1 MSYADFKNGL
11 QTFNEYISA
20 QNQSIDLAGDYDNA
34 IVRAEIGPGVK
45 TMICDL
51 LTGRMPPRLPQI
63 QFCLDVNLGV
73 VQGLAAGVH
82 IGLAAALGACR
93 EGLQAFNEHTG
104 LTNTLGRLNMIIGE
118 AAAIASMINVC
129 NNPINPVP
137 IPNLLETI
145 MGSFLGKGEAILNK
159 LGRLV
164 PGRLNVCYDPA
175 TGQIGHDAYAS
186 VALLEEIKQALDAGF
201 DITDIVDDW
210 IAQLY
215 SIRDDFAYIITLEND
230 AASAAVEAQGLGGTV
245 DTVTTLAD
253 NAPLVSLTNP
263 IASEQ
268 ITPKKITKINK
279 YKDAQGNTLTGTTAN
294 GTYQEVSYAIEV
306 SVKFTEKM
314 DPTTITSKNSSST
327 GLVNGNY
334 GTIMIAS
341 PSGAEYTWSVGP
353 LRTDENYTTYKGLVQ
368 IPASD
373 IPGTGSATQL
383 VFYIG
388 TNGRTDN
395 NNANLVI
402 PTSESGKLM
411 QSSAYKT
418 FNFLIGPAEDAVP
431 AEDVVGMGVPGDMI
445 LGIPEYNSV
454 NEPMA
459 DSVNAFALFKQL
471 AGYPVQS
478 TNGKVSSNIFN
489 VIFDNDTVTRLADG
503 EKYISPVY
511 TTVPEYD
518 YCGNIIGYKTEFTQ
532 GALDPDTPA
541 TVAAMATNLLIPPV
555 ITTTSPSTGATGTF
569 IDTTITI
576 TFSQEMDPS
585 TFTTGDVRTTWN
597 ANKTYGQSDTV
608 EYNGIL
614 FTSNLATN
622 KGFVPGVSNNWVQT
636 TAAQTGAGTGT
647 VRLKTGSTYLSAFT
661 ITYNSGSRQLIITP
675 SSNLNAG
682 TTYNVEI
689 IGSNTASTANTSP
702 VENTSGVPMA
712 LTFSFS
718 FTTSATGATQQA
730 GVVVSAA
737 GGTVGLPSYTVAQL
751 LLLSVT
757 NSDAG
762 SMAWVTNDYSSGSTQ
777 STTAVYNGSNWVR
790 VDNGTQITA
799 PP

>member
-1 MSYADFKNGL
+1 M
-11 QTFNEYISA
+11 
-20 QNQSIDLAGDYDNA
+20 
-34 IVRAEIGPGVK
+34 
-45 TMICDL
+45 
-51 LTGRMPPRLPQI
+51 
-63 QFCLDVNLGV
+63 
-73 VQGLAAGVH
+73 
-82 IGLAAALGACR
+82 
-93 EGLQAFNEHTG
+93 
-104 LTNTLGRLNMIIGE
+104 
-118 AAAIASMINVC
+118 
-129 NNPINPVP
+129 
-137 IPNLLETI
+137 
-145 MGSFLGKGEAILNK
+145 
-159 LGRLV
+159 
-164 PGRLNVCYDPA
+164 
-175 TGQIGHDAYAS
+175 
-186 VALLEEIKQALDAGF
+186 
-201 DITDIVDDW
+201 
-210 IAQLY
+210 
-215 SIRDDFAYIITLEND
+215 
-230 AASAAVEAQGLGGTV
+230 
-245 DTVTTLAD
+245 
-253 NAPLVSLTNP
+253 
-263 IASEQ
+263 
-268 ITPKKITKINK
+268 
-279 YKDAQGNTLTGTTAN
+279 
-294 GTYQEVSYAIEV
+294 
-306 SVKFTEKM
+306 
-314 DPTTITSKNSSST
+314 
-327 GLVNGNY
+327 
-334 GTIMIAS
+334 
-341 PSGAEYTWSVGP
+341 
-353 LRTDENYTTYKGLVQ
+353 
-368 IPASD
+368 
-373 IPGTGSATQL
+373 
-383 VFYIG
+383 
-388 TNGRTDN
+388 
-395 NNANLVI
+395 
-402 PTSESGKLM
+402 
-411 QSSAYKT
+411 
-418 FNFLIGPAEDAVP
+418 
-431 AEDVVGMGVPGDMI
+431 
-445 LGIPEYNSV
+445 
-454 NEPMA
+454 
-459 DSVNAFALFKQL
+459 
-471 AGYPVQS
+471 
-478 TNGKVSSNIFN
+478 
-489 VIFDNDTVTRLADG
+489 
-503 EKYISPVY
+503 
-511 TTVPEYD
+511 
-518 YCGNIIGYKTEFTQ
+518 
-532 GALDPDTPA
+532 DPDTPA

-608 EYNGIL
+608 EYNGII